1 MDYNYQ
7 SRLISSKDDQEIK
20 QQQSLWKR
28 LCRTFRILDFGF
40 YCCQSTLMNG
50 DSSSSSPISSPSMSE
65 LTSSFES
72 NLPLTEVTV
81 DLIEKTLYGGNGQ
94 RSKMQKRLGKLDI
107 NYASFIL
114 HQAALSPASVILA
127 MIYLDRL
134 KKMNS
139 TYLDRMTSSELFV
152 ASLVVATK
160 FLYDKGGADMVY
172 NDEWA
177 TFANIDLEDLNQL
190 ERDFLDAI
198 QWSCYVRPETFMEQ
212 MIKME
217 GLISL
222 NEYRK
227 RNRNTMTYMEMIS
240 SFKYLRHFYDKD
252 NELLWSNLVTLI
264 NGILICTAA
273 YAIAI
278 GVVIASTSLVATAV
292 HRNLNDND
300 NQNHSISTFIVEND
314 HRILSEFNWTTNTL
328 GDDNDLPIS
337 ISKIFLSTK
346 NFLTIRHHNKHQQ
359 NRRKYPLSNHY
370 RQQRQQIE
378 CF

>member
-1 MDYNYQ
+1 
-7 SRLISSKDDQEIK
+7 
-20 QQQSLWKR
+20 
-28 LCRTFRILDFGF
+28 
-40 YCCQSTLMNG
+40 
-50 DSSSSSPISSPSMSE
+50 
-65 LTSSFES
+65 
-72 NLPLTEVTV
+72 
-81 DLIEKTLYGGNGQ
+81 
-94 RSKMQKRLGKLDI
+94 MQKRLGKLDI

-378 CF
+378 YESRFHIIIEPLESADAISSLPVTRQILVRMEHFCGSLNRRKHLPFIVDHKFNVESHEQLTINSFDCDHSNAVTES